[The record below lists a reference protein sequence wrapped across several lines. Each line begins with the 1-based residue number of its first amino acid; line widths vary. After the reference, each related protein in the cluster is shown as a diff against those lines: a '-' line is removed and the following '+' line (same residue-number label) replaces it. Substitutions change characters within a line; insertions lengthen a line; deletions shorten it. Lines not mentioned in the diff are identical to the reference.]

1 MNIDQKSSG
10 NCHCFFV
17 GQNINVNRIFVR
29 TQMNT
34 EIMNKIAFITGAT
47 SGIGKATAEIF
58 AKNGYNIIITGR
70 RKERLDEFS
79 AKLKANYKIDV
90 LSLNFDVRDLKAVE
104 TAINSIPEN
113 WKKINVLLN
122 NAGLAAGLGTIQE
135 GSTDDWE
142 RMIDTNI
149 KGLLYITRNIAP
161 LMIHNGYGHIV
172 NIGSIAG
179 KEVYANGNVYCATK
193 HAVDAL
199 NKGMR
204 IDLLPHNIKVTA
216 INPGMVE
223 TEFSIVR
230 FNGDEERAKNVYK
243 GLEPLLP
250 EDIAETVFWVASRP
264 AHVNINDI
272 VIMPTVQANATTTI
286 RK

>member
-1 MNIDQKSSG
+1 M
-10 NCHCFFV
+10 
-17 GQNINVNRIFVR
+17 
-29 TQMNT
+29 
-34 EIMNKIAFITGAT
+34 IAFITGAT
-47 SGIGKATAEIF
+47 AGIGKATAELF
-58 AKNGYNIIITGR
+58 AKNGYHIIITGR
-70 RKERLDEFS
+70 RKERLEEFS
-79 AKLKANYKIDV
+79 AHLKSTYKTEV
-90 LSLNFDVRDLKAVE
+90 LCLNFDVRKLKEVE
-104 TAINSIPEN
+104 SAIASIPAE
-113 WKKINVLLN
+113 WQKINVLVN
-122 NAGLAAGLGTIQE
+122 NAGLAVGLNNIQE
-135 GSTDDWE
+135 GVVDDWE

-149 KGLLYITRNIAP
+149 KGLLYMTRNVAP
-161 LMIHNGYGHIV
+161 IMIQNGYGHIV

-199 NKGMR
+199 SKGMR

-216 INPGMVE
+216 VNPGMVE

-230 FNGDEERAKNVYK
+230 FKGDDERANKVYM
-243 GLEPLLP
+243 GLQPLRA
-250 EDIAETVFWVASRP
+250 EDIAETIYWVASRP

>member
-1 MNIDQKSSG
+1 MN
-10 NCHCFFV
+10 H
-17 GQNINVNRIFVR
+17 
-29 TQMNT
+29 
-34 EIMNKIAFITGAT
+34 KIAFITGAT
-47 SGIGKATAEIF
+47 SGIGKASAELF
-58 AKNGYNIIITGR
+58 AKNGYDIIITGR

-79 AKLKANYKIDV
+79 AQLKSAYKVDV
-90 LSLNFDVRDLKAVE
+90 LSLNFDVRSLKEVE
-104 TAINSIPEN
+104 AAINSIPDN
-113 WKKINVLLN
+113 WKKITVLLN
-122 NAGLAAGLGTIQE
+122 NAGLAAGLNTIQD
-135 GSTDDWE
+135 GLVDDWE

-149 KGLLYITRNIAP
+149 KGLLYMTRNLAP
-161 LMIHNGYGHIV
+161 IMIQNGFGHII

-223 TEFSIVR
+223 TEFSVVR
-230 FNGDEERAKNVYK
+230 FAGDEDRAKSVYK
-243 GLEPLLP
+243 GLQPLLP
-250 EDIAETVFWVASRP
+250 EDIAETVYWVASRP

-272 VIMPTVQANATTTI
+272 IIMPTVQGNSTTTI